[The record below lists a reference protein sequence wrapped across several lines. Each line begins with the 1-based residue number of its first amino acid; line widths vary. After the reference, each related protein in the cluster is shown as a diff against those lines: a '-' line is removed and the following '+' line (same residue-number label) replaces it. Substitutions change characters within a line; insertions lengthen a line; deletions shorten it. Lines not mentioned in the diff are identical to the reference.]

1 MKDKVFKNIKFMNA
15 DDDEFEDEVKE
26 LVNWSEQLDFD
37 KYVSNW
43 YIQSTSN
50 FDENNYND

>member
-26 LVNWSEQLDFD
+26 LVNWSE
-37 KYVSNW
+37 
-43 YIQSTSN
+43 
-50 FDENNYND
+50 